1 MNKPAYLDEKFNRN
15 VLTVVCLVGL
25 LRIILELERNT
36 PQSGIIDFY
45 LDLSYGILFLITL
58 TAIALK
64 YSYKFICLSFYIPL
78 VILLCLTLIDRK
90 GLASSIENNIHI
102 GLIVISLTMRGPDAR
117 KFSALL
123 ILGTAISLVIVE
135 FQYGFLEDYSGYSK
149 SNFNFV
155 FMGIGT
161 VFVIYYA
168 KRVFERNK
176 VSLSEIESYLAEN
189 QKDLDRSNAQLEVQ
203 TTELEDLNREL
214 EVKVEVRKAVLNNQ
228 KLAMQDYLK
237 VTLEE
242 LSKEHSSFQNSIHK
256 TLDTG
261 DEISKMI
268 MTSTNRLNAEIDSL
282 MKKLKSD
289 Q

>member
-1 MNKPAYLDEKFNRN
+1 
-15 VLTVVCLVGL
+15 
-25 LRIILELERNT
+25 
-36 PQSGIIDFY
+36 
-45 LDLSYGILFLITL
+45 
-58 TAIALK
+58 
-64 YSYKFICLSFYIPL
+64 
-78 VILLCLTLIDRK
+78 
-90 GLASSIENNIHI
+90 
-102 GLIVISLTMRGPDAR
+102 
-117 KFSALL
+117 
-123 ILGTAISLVIVE
+123 
-135 FQYGFLEDYSGYSK
+135 
-149 SNFNFV
+149 
-155 FMGIGT
+155 MGIGT